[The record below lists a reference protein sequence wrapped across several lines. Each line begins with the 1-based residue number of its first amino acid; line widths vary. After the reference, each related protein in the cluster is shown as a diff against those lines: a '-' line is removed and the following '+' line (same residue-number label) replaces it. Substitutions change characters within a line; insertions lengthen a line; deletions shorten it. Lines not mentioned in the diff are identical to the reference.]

1 MNVGMTMAGLSK
13 PGVDRIRYRLLFIS
27 RGGNPEAQR
36 RSDAWTKRRRRRSS
50 SPWKASER
58 HCVIPLPR
66 VVIVR
71 DLLLRR

>member
-1 MNVGMTMAGLSK
+1 MDKET
-13 PGVDRIRYRLLFIS
+13 
-27 RGGNPEAQR
+27 
-36 RSDAWTKRRRRRSS
+36 TKKVASSS

-58 HCVIPLPR
+58 HHVIPLPR